1 MDGDFFKNTYDGMAV
16 ESRTSKIE
24 SERIAR
30 QTDVR
35 VTLVESPMEQI
46 MAFTIRASVFLAEPG
61 CRYHDEFDANDFAS
75 SHLLVWVGDEPVGTL
90 RLRWFNG
97 FARFERMAIRPEYRS
112 LKVFLRLVRFAMRL
126 CAAKGYPE
134 VVGLSRE
141 AGVGF
146 WKRFGAS
153 VVGTPISYHGE
164 QLYPL
169 RYRLPAGTHRLIAR
183 GTADA
188 GTSHFEEALSYPEQ
202 RLVECAA

>member
-1 MDGDFFKNTYDGMAV
+1 MDGDFFKTTYNGMGEGPQAFNT
-16 ESRTSKIE
+16 ESVRGHQ
-24 SERIAR
+24 RP
-30 QTDVR
+30 DVR
-35 VTLVESPMEQI
+35 VTLAETPMEQV
-46 MAFTIRASVFLAEPG
+46 MAFSIRASVFLAEPG

-90 RLRWFNG
+90 RLRWFCG

-112 LKVFLRLVRFAMRL
+112 LRVFLRLVRFAMAL

-146 WKRFGAS
+146 WKRFGAI

-164 QLYPL
+164 VLFPL
-169 RYRLPAGTHRLIAR
+169 RYKLPSSTHRLLAR

-188 GTSHFEEALSYPEQ
+188 GAQHFEEALSWPERQ
-202 RLVECAA
+202 LVECRA